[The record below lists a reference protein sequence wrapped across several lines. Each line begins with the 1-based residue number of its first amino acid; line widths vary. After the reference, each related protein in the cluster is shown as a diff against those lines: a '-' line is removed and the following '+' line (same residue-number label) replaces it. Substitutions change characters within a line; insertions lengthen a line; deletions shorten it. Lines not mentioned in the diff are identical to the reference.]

1 MVLRSM
7 PIPITSLAHSAT
19 TGQTVDDHHDQTH
32 TVVTHD
38 TTGTG
43 AELNTLTGGGE
54 TALHSHGRAGVVWA
68 QPHAVDGTATLSVE
82 LVNSLGW
89 AGASLGSSS
98 ANGGAFMTIPIPADY
113 TTIVKLVV
121 QVWVD
126 TAGTNNML
134 YQVLGTAAANGQNRN
149 QHEDSISETTV
160 SLEQHIMRE
169 IDISAAATAIVAGDY
184 LGVGFQHNGASG
196 GDAVDAV
203 YILGVLLE
211 YT

>member
-1 MVLRSM
+1 MADTKLSAL
-7 PIPITSLAHSAT
+7 TELSAT
-19 TGQTVDDHHDQTH
+19 PASGDEFYVRDVSEPSAGESKRITYANLVPSQI
-32 TVVTHD
+32 VTQ
-38 TTGTG
+38 
-43 AELNTLTGGGE
+43 
-54 TALHSHGRAGVVWA
+54 SVWA
-68 QPHAVDGTATLSVE
+68 QPHAVDGTATLPVE
-82 LVNSLGW
+82 IVGGLGW

-98 ANGGAFMTIPIPADY
+98 ANGGAFMTIPIPTDF

-134 YQVLGTAAANGQNRN
+134 YQVLGTAASNNQNRN

-160 SLEQHIMRE
+160 SLEQHIMKE
-169 IDISAAATAIVAGDY
+169 IDISAAASAIVAGDY
-184 LGVGFQHNGASG
+184 LGVGFQHNGAAG